1 MPFETRCP
9 ECTTKLRLDA
19 APAAG
24 TPVECPKCGS
34 LFVPPRAAKAK
45 AAAARSGDSGRPR
58 DDDEGGDDTP
68 RPAAKKSGEGDDTPR
83 PAGKK
88 SGGGIKKPKSIKIT
102 KTSNPNNTGKKRK
115 AKKKVTN
122 PIVVLVAI
130 AFGFATLTGIF
141 LSMIYFLNRAGKV
154 QEMLTYVPAEVN
166 WVRGV
171 NVSLLAKYKG
181 YAAEVTKFYRS
192 DIKAAADHIA
202 KAAGNDTDAAL
213 DYLVIAKHR
222 QDASTTGTMYVF
234 RMARSMKPDALAA
247 GLGATSAGV
256 NGETGYKFGPGAPGI
271 LANATMIVPT
281 SRIVAIIAPGR
292 LQGPM
297 TSAATVGKGG
307 KGDSFAAKLNAT
319 SKVVIRG
326 SIWLLMRNTGYFSNY
341 MEASLKVVNNDFTV
355 LGDKSKTAS
364 MFGVWTSPGGS
375 GVRIGAAF
383 ECADKATASA
393 VVKNMYD
400 GPLGRGDDSEAPN
413 QLKQSGLQFITDKKV
428 FGEFMQAVEFKQ
440 SRECAYVISSLTGD
454 NAKRVL
460 DTFNS
465 PGMGSD

>member
-34 LFVPPRAAKAK
+34 LFVPPRTANTKV
-45 AAAARSGDSGRPR
+45 AAAAKSGNSGRPR
-58 DDDEGGDDTP
+58 DDDEDGDDPP
-68 RPAAKKSGEGDDTPR
+68 RPTA
-83 PAGKK
+83 KK

-130 AFGFATLTGIF
+130 GCGFGVLTAIF
-141 LSMIYFLNRAGKV
+141 FSMIYFLNRAGKV

-192 DIKAAADHIA
+192 DIKAAADHSA

-213 DYLVIAKHR
+213 DYLIIAKHR
-222 QDASTTGTMYVF
+222 QDSSTTGTMYVL

-292 LQGPM
+292 VQGPM

-326 SIWLLMRNTGYFSNY
+326 SIWLLMRNTGHFSNY
-341 MEASLKVVNNDFTV
+341 LENSVKVVKDDFSMIA
-355 LGDKSKTAS
+355 DKSKSAT

-393 VVKNMYD
+393 IVKSMYD
-400 GPLGRGDDSEAPN
+400 GPLGKADESEAPN
-413 QLKQSGLQFITDKKV
+413 QLKSAGLSFITDKKV
-428 FGEFMQAVEFKQ
+428 FGEFMQNVDFKT
-440 SRECAYVISSLTGD
+440 SRECVYVISSLTGE

-465 PGMGSD
+465 PTMGSD

>member
-9 ECTTKLRLDA
+9 ECTAKLSLDA
-19 APAAG
+19 APPGG
-24 TPVECPKCGS
+24 TPIECPKCGS
-34 LFVPPRAAKAK
+34 LFVPPRAAKTK
-45 AAAARSGDSGRPR
+45 VAAAAKSGKSGRPR
-58 DDDEGGDDTP
+58 DDDEDD
-68 RPAAKKSGEGDDTPR
+68 DDTPR

-122 PIVVLVAI
+122 PVVVLVAI
-130 AFGFATLTGIF
+130 AFGFGVLTAIF
-141 LSMIYFLNRAGKV
+141 ASMIYFLNRAGKV

-171 NVSLLAKYKG
+171 NVSLLAKYPG

-192 DIKAAADHIA
+192 DIKDAADHIA
-202 KAAGNDTDAAL
+202 KAAGNDTAAPL
-213 DYLVIAKHR
+213 DYLIIAKHR

-234 RMARSMKPDALAA
+234 RMAKSMKPDALAA
-247 GLGATSAGV
+247 GLGASSAGV

-297 TSAATVGKGG
+297 TSGATVGKGG

-326 SIWLLMRNTGYFSNY
+326 SIWLLMRNTGHFSNY
-341 MEASLKVVNNDFTV
+341 MDNSLKVVKDDFSMIA
-355 LGDKSKTAS
+355 DKSKGAT

-393 VVKNMYD
+393 VVKSMYD
-400 GPLGRGDDSEAPN
+400 GSLGKGDESEPTN
-413 QLKQSGLQFITDKKV
+413 QLKSAGLSFITDKKV
-428 FGEFMQAVEFKQ
+428 FGEFMQYVEFKT
-440 SRECAYVISSLTGD
+440 SRECAYVISSLTGE

-465 PGMGSD
+465 PTMGSD